1 MHLQLPAVKVRR
13 VIRTAKGNVKLRGQ
27 AVCRRVMIGKS
38 HPRRYFPTAV
48 HIIKAPQTVRQNLR
62 RVLRLSGRQMQ
73 AQKILQAARA
83 LAVRREPAFDLGIEQ
98 AGKIALARFALV

>member
-38 HPRRYFPTAV
+38 HPRRYFPAAV

-73 AQKILQAARA
+73 AQKILQAA
-83 LAVRREPAFDLGIEQ
+83 LAWSQATLADVRSCGL
-98 AGKIALARFALV
+98 K